1 MAQTKALPA
10 SPRTKPTRKISPE
23 DYILAV
29 LSPQQKLDAA
39 FKMARQAFKGTSLT
53 LADIEAAV
61 EKVRRKVYAKG
72 RKKGSSRR

>member
-1 MAQTKALPA
+1 MKAA
-10 SPRTKPTRKISPE
+10 RKIAPA

-29 LSPQQKLDAA
+29 LSPRQKLDAA

>member
-1 MAQTKALPA
+1 MKAA
-10 SPRTKPTRKISPE
+10 RKIAPA

-72 RKKGSSRR
+72 QKKGSSRR